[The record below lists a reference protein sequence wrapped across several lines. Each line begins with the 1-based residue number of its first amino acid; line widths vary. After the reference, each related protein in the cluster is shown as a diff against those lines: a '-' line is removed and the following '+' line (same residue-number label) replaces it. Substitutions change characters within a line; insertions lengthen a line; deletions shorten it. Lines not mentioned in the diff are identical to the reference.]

1 MPGFAG
7 GAGEQ
12 VGGGVYGEGAG
23 NLILGAGDGEHGGVV
38 DGVAEDGVGSVIAC
52 CDAYA
57 REGDDFIFVG
67 GDVEEVVG
75 DEAVG
80 VDLDMGGEDAVG
92 GDVEAANTFFDDPV
106 VGGADGPDVAAVVLK
121 LGDQGGEFGEDVGL
135 DELGEEMGGGA
146 AEGINGEAGVD
157 GGHVAADVVLV
168 DRLIFVAFV
177 AGEDPVD
184 FLGGQQFGVDGP
196 VHEGGAGVARPE
208 CSVAVEDG
216 DLRGEG
222 MDASVKVRGGEAYG
236 RSYGWG
242 QEGLLGPPRMRCA
255 AGSR

>member
-1 MPGFAG
+1 MIPADGFY
-7 GAGEQ
+7 EW
-12 VGGGVYGEGAG
+12 
-23 NLILGAGDGEHGGVV
+23 
-38 DGVAEDGVGSVIAC
+38 AEKNG
-52 CDAYA
+52 
-57 REGDDFIFVG
+57 
-67 GDVEEVVG
+67 
-75 DEAVG
+75 
-80 VDLDMGGEDAVG
+80 
-92 GDVEAANTFFDDPV
+92 
-106 VGGADGPDVAAVVLK
+106 DGPDVAVVVLE
-121 LGDQGGEFGEDVGL
+121 LGDEEGEFGEDVGL

-146 AEGINGEAGVD
+146 AEGINGEASVD

-168 DRLIFVAFV
+168 DGLILVAFV

-208 CSVAVEDG
+208 GSVAVEDG